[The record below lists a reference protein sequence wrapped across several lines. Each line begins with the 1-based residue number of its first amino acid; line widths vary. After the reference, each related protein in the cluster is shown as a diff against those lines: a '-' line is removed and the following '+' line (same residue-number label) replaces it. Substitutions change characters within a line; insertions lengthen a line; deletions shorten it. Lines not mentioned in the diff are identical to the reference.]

1 MNTIDEQ
8 LWDYIDGNLDAAQAS
23 IIKEK
28 IDTDAEVKNQYEE
41 LLRFNLTFDKIEL
54 EEPSMSFTRN
64 VMESVAI
71 VPAPVAM
78 KTQVDKKIIYSIGG
92 FFIISLLAL
101 FGYVLYNSNLTMPG
115 FDQKINFN
123 FNLDKYIT
131 PTTVYSFL
139 FADLV
144 IGLIFLDRFLRDK
157 IVQSKKI

>member
-64 VMESVAI
+64 VMENIALE
-71 VPAPVAM
+71 PAPVAM
-78 KTQVDKKIIYSIGG
+78 KTKVDKMIIYSIGG
-92 FFIISLLAL
+92 FFVFSLLIL
-101 FGYVLYNSNLTMPG
+101 FGYVLYNLNMPN
-115 FDQKINFN
+115 FDQKVNFN
-123 FNLDKYIT
+123 FNLNKYIT
-131 PTTVYSFL
+131 SATVYSFL

-144 IGLIFLDRFLRDK
+144 IGLIFLDQLLREK
-157 IVQSKKI
+157 MAQSKKI